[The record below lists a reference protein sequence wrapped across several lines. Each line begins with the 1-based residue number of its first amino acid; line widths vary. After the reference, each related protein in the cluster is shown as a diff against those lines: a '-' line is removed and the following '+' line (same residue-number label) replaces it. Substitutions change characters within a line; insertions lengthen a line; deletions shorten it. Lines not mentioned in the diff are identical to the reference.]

1 MGDRFVVV
9 SWILHDDHSAPARE
23 LPGARGDCAGHS

>member
-9 SWILHDDHSAPARE
+9 SWILHDDHGAPARE
-23 LPGARGDCAGHS
+23 LSEARRDSAGHS